1 MDRKGLLEHLD
12 ARAKII
18 AFVVFVVV
26 VVSTPAQVVW
36 AFILY
41 AALLTFVAGLA
52 RVSAGSL
59 LRRMAFVL
67 PILVAVAVFI
77 PFFDP
82 ETTAGSAS
90 TAAEAQRTGWLL
102 LWNAGAKAVL
112 GVFSVS
118 LLGLTT
124 SFPQLIS
131 GLERL
136 KMPRVFVMIAS
147 FMIRYGEVF
156 AEELRRSRR
165 ALASRNFRPR
175 WLGNAPVLGH
185 MLSALFLR
193 SYGRGERVYVAM
205 LSRGYDGRVP
215 LWGTSRFGAAEA
227 VFMVSLVGTAV
238 AIRVFAAF

>member
-1 MDRKGLLEHLD
+1 MLHHLD
-12 ARAKII
+12 ARAKIV
-18 AFVVFVVV
+18 AFVAFVII

-36 AFILY
+36 AFVLY

-52 RVSAGSL
+52 RVQAVGIL
-59 LRRMAFVL
+59 KRLVFVL

-82 ETTAGSAS
+82 DTTAGSAA
-90 TAAEAQRTGWLL
+90 TAAEAQRSGWLL

-124 SFPQLIS
+124 TFPELIS

-136 KMPRVFVMIAS
+136 KMPRVFVLIAS

-205 LSRGYDGRVP
+205 LSRGYTGRVP
-215 LWGTSRFGAAEA
+215 LWGASSFGAAEA
-227 VFMVSLVGTAV
+227 VFIVSLVGTAV